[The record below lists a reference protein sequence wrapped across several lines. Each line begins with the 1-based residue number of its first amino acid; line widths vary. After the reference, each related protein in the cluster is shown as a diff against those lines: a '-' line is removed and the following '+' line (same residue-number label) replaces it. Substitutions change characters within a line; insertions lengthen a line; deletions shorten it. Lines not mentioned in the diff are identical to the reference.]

1 MKQEIIRDEN
11 VFRILLLLMI
21 FIYFDSNASTSKI
34 PNIIIFHINGV
45 NTSRSEAIDNLEEL
59 EATGDIDSN
68 IVTWDIIFNP
78 SHGLLASDLWD
89 VIRMKKQES
98 KNLTI
103 DDYVTAY
110 MKAYQLNYLPGS
122 PEYKKLKNEIKQA
135 YMNDTS
141 IVGKNFK
148 EIVDEFHGKVPPP
161 YSSVVELLNQY
172 KNAGTYHAY
181 ILLLPHS
188 QGNQYANQLW
198 DFLVNG
204 ENFPAS
210 HLALFGIASPADQIK
225 GEVDIPRKRYGEPS
239 PDELIKYITAKND
252 LVINSL
258 RILALFLPATNSPMP
273 GNIEINRRKKR

>member
-1 MKQEIIRDEN
+1 
-11 VFRILLLLMI
+11 MI